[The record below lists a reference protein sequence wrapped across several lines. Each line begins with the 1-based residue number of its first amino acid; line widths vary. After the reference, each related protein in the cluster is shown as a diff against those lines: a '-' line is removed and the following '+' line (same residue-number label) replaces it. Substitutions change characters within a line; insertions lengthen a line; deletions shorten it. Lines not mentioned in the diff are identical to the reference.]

1 MRIGDLCSAVCS
13 SDLAGQAH
21 AARAEHA
28 RRMRL
33 VQIEKGVMTSRDL
46 AETGDVRLVAIH
58 AEHAFGDDEA
68 PARLARARG
77 KQLFKMVIV
86 VMAEADLPDPRRS
99 ATMVQAGV
107 DQPVGEDRRS
117 EEHTSEL
124 QSLMRISY

>member
-1 MRIGDLCSAVCS
+1 
-13 SDLAGQAH
+13 
-21 AARAEHA
+21 
-28 RRMRL
+28 
-33 VQIEKGVMTSRDL
+33 MTSRDL

-107 DQPVGEDRRS
+107 DQPLGEDRRGLDVATA
-117 EEHTSEL
+117 ERGQYAGFPLPACGQDQGHPLAL
-124 QSLMRISY
+124 QPAQPFFAPPFVCTPSVS

>member
-1 MRIGDLCSAVCS
+1 MQ
-13 SDLAGQAH
+13 AGQAH

-77 KQLFKMVIV
+77 KQLFKSVI
-86 VMAEADLPDPRRS
+86 
-99 ATMVQAGV
+99 
-107 DQPVGEDRRS
+107 
-117 EEHTSEL
+117 TSEKRRVGHKCVSMCSAGGS
-124 QSLMRISY
+124 QYNYKKKKK

>member
-1 MRIGDLCSAVCS
+1 MQ
-13 SDLAGQAH
+13 AGQAH

-77 KQLFKMVIV
+77 KQLFTMVIV
-86 VMAEADLPDPRRS
+86 VMADAALPDPRRS

-107 DQPVGEDRRS
+107 DQPAGEDRRGRAR
-117 EEHTSEL
+117 
-124 QSLMRISY
+124 QSDG